1 MTSII
6 TELTCHT
13 PSDVL
18 YASNVISTN
27 TDINIEPTSTLTF
40 YETVSTDANLPYIQN
55 SASNYLISI
64 DTSTEIFIPTS
75 THMIIPSSSLGGPE
89 LDEILENLKK
99 SIQIDKRQTNS
110 FLRKHISAS
119 DPRVSSAVVGYV
131 GAIII
136 VAILTVIIILD
147 LPFLMHT
154 VMVSVSKFK
163 NAMPSKNHTNVRNQ
177 KNYKND
183 AQEVVYV

>member
-1 MTSII
+1 MLMSLFVEMTLDAYNTSGGVRQVNSVMI
-6 TELTCHT
+6 L
-13 PSDVL
+13 
-18 YASNVISTN
+18 VIVG
-27 TDINIEPTSTLTF
+27 L
-40 YETVSTDANLPYIQN
+40 QW
-55 SASNYLISI
+55 IS
-64 DTSTEIFIPTS
+64 DTSTEIILSS
-75 THMIIPSSSLGGPE
+75 THRIIPSSSLGGPE

-147 LPFLMHT
+147 LPFLMLVVTRTTHNYIVVTRTTHNYSVVT
-154 VMVSVSKFK
+154 VYKGHLYIT
-163 NAMPSKNHTNVRNQ
+163 NHCL
-177 KNYKND
+177 
-183 AQEVVYV
+183 

>member
-6 TELTCHT
+6 TELTCLT

-40 YETVSTDANLPYIQN
+40 YETVSTDVNLPYYH
-55 SASNYLISI
+55 SVSNYLISI
-64 DTSTEIFIPTS
+64 DTSTEIFIPSS
-75 THMIIPSSSLGGPE
+75 TYTVIPSSSHGGPD

-99 SIQIDKRQTNS
+99 SIQIDKRKTNS
-110 FLRKHISAS
+110 FLRKHISAG

-136 VAILTVIIILD
+136 VTILTVIIILD
-147 LPFLMHT
+147 LPLLMHT
-154 VMVSVSKFK
+154 VMVSISQFK
-163 NAMPSKNHTNVRNQ
+163 NAMTSKNHTNVRNQ
-177 KNYKND
+177 KKYEND

>member
-1 MTSII
+1 MTNII
-6 TELTCHT
+6 TELTCLT

-55 SASNYLISI
+55 SASDYLISI
-64 DTSTEIFIPTS
+64 DTSTEIIPSS
-75 THMIIPSSSLGGPE
+75 THMIIPSSSLEGPE

-136 VAILTVIIILD
+136 VAILTVITILD

-154 VMVSVSKFK
+154 VMVSVSQFK
-163 NAMPSKNHTNVRNQ
+163 NAMTSKNHTNVRNQ

>member
-1 MTSII
+1 LIDEKTEVHCSPTMTNII
-6 TELTCHT
+6 TELTCLT

-55 SASNYLISI
+55 SASDYLISI
-64 DTSTEIFIPTS
+64 DTSTEIIPSS

-110 FLRKHISAS
+110 FLR
-119 DPRVSSAVVGYV
+119 
-131 GAIII
+131 
-136 VAILTVIIILD
+136 
-147 LPFLMHT
+147 
-154 VMVSVSKFK
+154 
-163 NAMPSKNHTNVRNQ
+163 
-177 KNYKND
+177 
-183 AQEVVYV
+183 